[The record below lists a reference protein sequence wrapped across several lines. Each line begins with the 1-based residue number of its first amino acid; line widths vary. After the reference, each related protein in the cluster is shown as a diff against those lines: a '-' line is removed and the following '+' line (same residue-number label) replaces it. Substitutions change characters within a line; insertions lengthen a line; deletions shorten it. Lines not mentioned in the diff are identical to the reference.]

1 MKRSYLGDSYDA
13 VKRMWQELL
22 SDWAPLYAEPRF
34 IPKDLRHDFTK
45 LTRIQMLSDQHL
57 TAYSILNDPCTGIR
71 LPNEPNQS
79 EGQTHISIWTIIAQL
94 KHGARCV
101 VTFDQSHYRNIKLK
115 LNEQRQAKLREIA
128 DKKCFSFY
136 YVSHAPFLFAFP
148 DENALHRVDRILEA
162 AGIPRN
168 RIEKIT

>member
-22 SDWAPLYAEPRF
+22 YGWAPLYAERRF
-34 IPKDLRHDFTK
+34 IPDDLRHDFTK
-45 LTRIQMLSDQHL
+45 LTRIPMLPDQPL

-71 LPNEPNQS
+71 LPNKPNQS
-79 EGQTHISIWTIIAQL
+79 EGQTHISIETIIAQL
-94 KHGARCV
+94 TNGAQCV
-101 VTFDQSHYRNIKLK
+101 VTFDQSVYRNIGLK
-115 LNEQRQAKLREIA
+115 LNEQRQVKMRKIA
-128 DKKCFSFY
+128 DKQSFSFY

-148 DENALHRVDRILEA
+148 DKNALHRAERILEE

-168 RIEKIT
+168 RIEKIA